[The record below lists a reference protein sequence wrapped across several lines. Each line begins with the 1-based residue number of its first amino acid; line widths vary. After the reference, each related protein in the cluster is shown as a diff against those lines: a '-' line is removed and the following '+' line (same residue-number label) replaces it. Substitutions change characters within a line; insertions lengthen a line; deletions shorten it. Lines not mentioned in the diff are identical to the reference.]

1 MNLALGTN
9 VRNSPRSIYYNSN
22 MTPWLYVEN
31 CKFFKTRWSHNFQKR
46 LEHNINIANLGYLVE
61 GGSEIYYVVD
71 RDGEAVA
78 TRGRNTEC

>member
-1 MNLALGTN
+1 MFAIAHARYIT
-9 VRNSPRSIYYNSN
+9 IQ
-22 MTPWLYVEN
+22 TWLRGLTD
-31 CKFFKTRWSHNFQKR
+31 KIANFSRLDGLTISRR

-71 RDGEAVA
+71 RDGGAVA